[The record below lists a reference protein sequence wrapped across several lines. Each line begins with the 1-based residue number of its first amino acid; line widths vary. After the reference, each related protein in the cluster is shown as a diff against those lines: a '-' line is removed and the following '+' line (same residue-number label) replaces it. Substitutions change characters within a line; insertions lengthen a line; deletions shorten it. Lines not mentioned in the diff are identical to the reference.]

1 MYCSKCGAACAEGT
15 LFCGACGNP
24 LSGPPGE
31 PQPQRGQSGSARG
44 TGAAQS
50 PAFFVPPVKQDP
62 PAQPNAQQP
71 PVSWTPPVVTD
82 APQEQAPQPPADTAP
97 ENDGGTAAKKRK
109 VSPVVPIMVVLL
121 LVLGIAGALIAM
133 MSNSEFSD
141 GWFTRANAKKSE
153 PVSVLDAVEKTV
165 FNTDS
170 CDFRCDLEGGDAAG
184 TVEWGED
191 VLHSR
196 IAIEVNDQVIYLNEG
211 RLIIAEG
218 NTVSGIDLNDLFDV
232 LDSSAD
238 VVISGLN
245 LYEKLGLTDF
255 YDPDWMS
262 SLREAS
268 TELKQLPE
276 RLVEEERLNQDYLT
290 ELFNKLID
298 GFVSSRIGEEDPTRE
313 DGAADGTGTQPDF
326 QWLIDMVTDF
336 LMNCMSESAV
346 RVQQE
351 GSGKNATYHFHINV
365 SVLTDEVIDYF
376 GKTELVSSVCRLF
389 GVTVNDLIRALEL
402 DDILADF
409 KAMFSGPIDLTAEI
423 SKGLLAGC
431 KVTAQ
436 GETLADLRITGYNSA
451 KVNTEDYAYVEAMLS
466 DPTVENR
473 FISNVRAYLFG
484 GLFSSAFGN

>member
-1 MYCSKCGAACAEGT
+1 MYCPKCGANCADGT

-24 LSGPPGE
+24 LSGPSKE
-31 PQPQRGQSGSARG
+31 QQPQRGQGNSARG
-44 TGAAQS
+44 TGARGAGAAQ
-50 PAFFVPPVKQDP
+50 PAPFFVPPTKQDP
-62 PAQPNAQQP
+62 PAEVGYTSPAKG
-71 PVSWTPPVVTD
+71 D
-82 APQEQAPQPPADTAP
+82 EPPADDPVSAA
-97 ENDGGTAAKKRK
+97 EDISADGSGTAVKKRK
-109 VSPVVPIMVVLL
+109 INPVIPIMIVVL
-121 LVLGIAGALIAM
+121 LVLGIAGAVIAM
-133 MSNSEFSD
+133 LSNNGIDD
-141 GWFTRANAKKSE
+141 GWFAKADANKSE

-165 FNTDS
+165 FDTDS
-170 CDFRCDLEGGDAAG
+170 CDFQCDLEGGDATG

-196 IAIEVNDQVIYLNEG
+196 IAIEVYDQVIYLNEG
-211 RLIIAEG
+211 RLIIVQG

-245 LYEKLGLTDF
+245 LYQKLGLTDF

-268 TELKQLPE
+268 TQLKELPD
-276 RLVEEERLNQDYLT
+276 RLVEEERLNQEYLT

-298 GFVSSRIGEEDPTRE
+298 GFVSNRIGEEDTTGA
-313 DGAADGTGTQPDF
+313 DGASGEEQPKPDF

-336 LMNCMSESAV
+336 LMNYMSDAAV
-346 RVQQE
+346 SVQQE
-351 GSGKNATYHFHINV
+351 GSGRNATYHFHINV
-365 SVLTDEVIDYF
+365 SVLTDEVIDYL
-376 GKTELVSSVCRLF
+376 GKTEMVSSVCRLL

-402 DDILADF
+402 DDILAEF
-409 KAMFSGPIDLTAEI
+409 KSMFSEPIDLTAEI
-423 SKGLLAGC
+423 SKGMFAGC

-436 GETLADLRITGYNSA
+436 GETLVDLRLTGYNTA
-451 KVNTEDYAYVEAMLS
+451 KVNTEDYAYVEAMLN
-466 DPTVENR
+466 DPTVENN